1 MSENRTNIN
10 WFPGHMKV
18 TERLIKENMSKVDL
32 VIELIDAR
40 IPFSSRNPLLAKL
53 INNKP
58 RIVVLGKSDLAD
70 SNVNDMWIK
79 YIAKTEKVLAI
90 AVNCKNAK
98 SVKSIVATIKTALT
112 DLIKNKSNKG
122 MVGRAPRAMIVGI
135 PNVGK
140 STLINSLAGKNK
152 AKAENRPGVTINK
165 QWVSI
170 NGVIDLLDMPGTLWH
185 KFEDPTVGLNL
196 AYIGSIK
203 DSVFDIEYVAMNL
216 LEYLHKNYNDRL
228 IERFNVDLSDIDE
241 PFEKLE
247 AVGRSRGMLVKGGN
261 VDTERAAITVLEE
274 YRSGKFGKI
283 TLEMPPNIEDY
294 WENRK

>member
-1 MSENRTNIN
+1 MSENRTIN

-58 RIVVLGKSDLAD
+58 RVVVLGKSDLAD
-70 SNVNDMWIK
+70 SNVSDMWIK

-98 SVKSIVATIKTALT
+98 AVKSIVATIKTALT
-112 DLIKNKSNKG
+112 GLIKNKSSKG
-122 MVGRAPRAMIVGI
+122 MIGRAPRVMIVGI

-152 AKAENRPGVTINK
+152 AKAGILLGIAIGLLISLYILPSERVLN
-165 QWVSI
+165 VSGRI
-170 NGVIDLLDMPGTLWH
+170 IM
-185 KFEDPTVGLNL
+185 
-196 AYIGSIK
+196 
-203 DSVFDIEYVAMNL
+203 
-216 LEYLHKNYNDRL
+216 
-228 IERFNVDLSDIDE
+228 
-241 PFEKLE
+241 
-247 AVGRSRGMLVKGGN
+247 AVGCLMWSFPYIRSTRNHG
-261 VDTERAAITVLEE
+261 
-274 YRSGKFGKI
+274 
-283 TLEMPPNIEDY
+283 ED
-294 WENRK
+294 

>member
-1 MSENRTNIN
+1 MSENRTIN

-58 RIVVLGKSDLAD
+58 RVVVLGKSDLAD
-70 SNVNDMWIK
+70 SNVSDMWIK

-98 SVKSIVATIKTALT
+98 AVKSIVATIKTALT
-112 DLIKNKSNKG
+112 GLIKNKSSKG
-122 MVGRAPRAMIVGI
+122 MIGRAPRVMIVGI

-152 AKAENRPGVTINK
+152 AKAGIPRRIR
-165 QWVSI
+165 
-170 NGVIDLLDMPGTLWH
+170 H
-185 KFEDPTVGLNL
+185 
-196 AYIGSIK
+196 
-203 DSVFDIEYVAMNL
+203 
-216 LEYLHKNYNDRL
+216 
-228 IERFNVDLSDIDE
+228 
-241 PFEKLE
+241 
-247 AVGRSRGMLVKGGN
+247 
-261 VDTERAAITVLEE
+261 E
-274 YRSGKFGKI
+274 YRRSPRRINRNNPCGKNLKNNNKI
-283 TLEMPPNIEDY
+283 PRIFLFHLQQIHGTPNKY
-294 WENRK
+294 YRKKRW

>member
-1 MSENRTNIN
+1 MDENRANIN

-18 TERLIKENMSKVDL
+18 TQRLIKENMSKVDL
-32 VIELIDAR
+32 VIELIDSR
-40 IPFSSRNPLLAKL
+40 IPFSSRNPLLANL

-58 RIVVLGKSDLAD
+58 RIVALGKSDLAD
-70 SNVNDMWIK
+70 SNVSDMWVK
-79 YIAKTEKVLAI
+79 YISKTEKTLAI

-98 SVKSIVATIKTALT
+98 SVKAVVSVVKKALAG
-112 DLIKNKSNKG
+112 LIKHKTNKG
-122 MVGRAPRAMIVGI
+122 MVGRAPRVMIVGI

-152 AKAENRPGVTINK
+152 AKAENRPGVTTNK
-165 QWVSI
+165 QWVSVD
-170 NGVIDLLDMPGTLWH
+170 GVVDLLDMPGTLWH
-185 KFEDPTVGLNL
+185 KFEDPKVGLNL

-216 LEYLHKNYNDRL
+216 LEYLHKNYNSKL
-228 IERFNVDLSDIDE
+228 IERFNVDLSDVNE

-247 AVGRSRGMLVKGGN
+247 AVGRSRGMLIKGGE

-283 TLEMPPNIEDY
+283 TLEMPPNIED
-294 WENRK
+294 